1 MLLAVLATT
10 ELILLLITILPIIA
24 IFHLLTNKNLTLANK
39 LILAAL
45 IIFIPIVGILIY
57 VFYNITRPKQA
68 ELK

>member
-10 ELILLLITILPIIA
+10 ELILLLIAILPIIA